1 MTDPHY
7 TDEQLRLKQQYV
19 AARGYW
25 RPWTEALLRH
35 SPQFLAAYAHHG
47 GYPARHGPLSAMECE
62 LVYVAL
68 DASSTH
74 LFASGLKLHI
84 GLALQHGATPEQIA
98 AVFHLATAQGL
109 DGCLAGAVILA
120 EELAAQG
127 HAPAPLNNEQLGLK
141 QAYQQHFGDWPPAC
155 EQLLRMDSGYFASML
170 DFLKSGRSE
179 TALSE
184 RMAALLSLALSACFT
199 AGDREATRL
208 YIRRALRCGAS
219 QADILQVLQM
229 TAHLG
234 VHACALG
241 MPLLEECLAATDS
254 SSKA

>member
-1 MTDPHY
+1 MTEPHY
-7 TDEQLRLKQQYV
+7 TAEQLRLKQQYV

-35 SPQFLAAYAHHG
+35 SPEFLAAYARHG
-47 GYPARHGPLSAMECE
+47 GYPAQHGPLSAMECE

-84 GLALQHGATPEQIA
+84 GLALQQGATPEQIA

-109 DGCLAGAVILA
+109 DGSLAGATILA
-120 EELAAQG
+120 EELAALG
-127 HAPAPLNNEQLGLK
+127 HAPTPLDDEQLRLQ
-141 QAYQQHFGDWPPAC
+141 QAYQEHFGDWPAAC
-155 EQLLRMDSGYFASML
+155 EHLLRMEPGYFASML
-170 DFLKSGRSE
+170 DFLKTGRAE
-179 TALSE
+179 TALSG
-184 RMAALLSLALSACFT
+184 RMAALLSLAMSACFT

-208 YIRRALRCGAS
+208 HIRRALRCGAS

-241 MPLLEECLAATDS
+241 MPLLEDCLASMDS